1 MNEKLDA
8 LIGGLCLVALFL
20 LLNFLPE
27 MLR

>member
-8 LIGGLCLVALFL
+8 AIGGLCLVALFL

-27 MLR
+27 MFR

>member
-8 LIGGLCLVALFL
+8 LIGGLCFVALFL

-27 MLR
+27 LMR